1 MMITAPTMTS
11 GVNAVILALTPIE
24 RWQAARRLGSDL
36 VGKQSFALVCGAVLI
51 VLTALLIVA
60 SCGRKKKGRKFAD
73 QLFSTYADGRG
84 LSGRERTIL
93 LAIASKAKLRRSE
106 SIFTLASAFSLGA
119 AQVTDE
125 VLTLQGAQASRRLG
139 VELTVLREKLGFQ
152 ERVSDSV
159 GSAATLNKPSSRQI
173 PIDKKLQI
181 KRHEHEPADIEA
193 TVIKNDD
200 IELAVRLSKPL
211 EAGPGHVCRIHYYYG
226 ASVWEFDASVVNCH
240 DGILVLAHSY
250 DVRFINRRRFF
261 RVPVKKP
268 AFIASFPFAKTLL
281 SGENDDESE
290 AGDLPYS
297 WGPPEFVP
305 ATVTELGGPG
315 LRVEAPLKVEVGAR
329 VLLIMKMN
337 EESAADRQHVSPRSG
352 HKTARSS
359 RIVED
364 IGEVRHVRAIEDGF
378 SIAIELTG
386 LSDSNI
392 NELIRE
398 TNSASIEAGASEN
411 GMVLEVAEQIA
422 V

>member
-1 MMITAPTMTS
+1 MITAPTMTS
-11 GVNAVILALTPIE
+11 GANNVILALTPIE
-24 RWQAARRLGSDL
+24 RWQAVRRLASDL
-36 VGKQSFALVCGAVLI
+36 VGEQSFALVCGAVLI
-51 VLTALLIVA
+51 VLTVLLIVA
-60 SCGRKKKGRKFAD
+60 SYGRKKKDRKSAD
-73 QLFSTYADGRG
+73 QLFGTYANERG
-84 LSGRERTIL
+84 LSRREQTIL
-93 LAIASKAKLRRSE
+93 LEIAGKAKLRRSE

-119 AQVTDE
+119 AQVTGE
-125 VLTLQGAQASRRLG
+125 VLASQGARASRRLR
-139 VELTVLREKLGFQ
+139 VELTVLREKLGFR

-159 GSAATLNKPSSRQI
+159 GSAATLSKPSSRHI
-173 PIDKKLQI
+173 PVDKNLQI
-181 KRHEHEPADIEA
+181 IRHEHERADIEA

-211 EAGPGHVCRIHYYYG
+211 EAGPGQVCRVHYYYG
-226 ASVWEFDASVVNCH
+226 ASVWEFDASVVSCH
-240 DGILVLAHSY
+240 GGILVLAHSY

-268 AFIASFPFAKTLL
+268 AFIARFPFAKTLP
-281 SGENDDESE
+281 SGKNDDESA
-290 AGDLPYS
+290 AGDLPYR
-297 WGPPEFVP
+297 WGLPEFVP

-315 LRVEAPLKVEVGAR
+315 LRVEAPLEVEVGER
-329 VLLIMKMN
+329 VLVILKMN
-337 EESAADRQHVSPRSG
+337 GESAADRHRVSPRSG
-352 HKTARSS
+352 HRTPRSS

-364 IGEVRHVRAIEDGF
+364 IGEVRHVTAIEDGF

-411 GMVLEVAEQIA
+411 GMVVEAAEQIA

>member
-1 MMITAPTMTS
+1 MITAPTMTS
-11 GVNAVILALTPIE
+11 GANAVILALTPIE
-24 RWQAARRLGSDL
+24 RWQAVSRRGSDL
-36 VGKQSFALVCGAVLI
+36 VGGQSFVLVCGAVLI
-51 VLTALLIVA
+51 VLTVLLIVA
-60 SCGRKKKGRKFAD
+60 SCGSKKRDRRSTD
-73 QLFSTYADGRG
+73 QLFRTYANGRG

-93 LAIASKAKLRRSE
+93 LEIASKAKLKRSE

-125 VLTLQGAQASRRLG
+125 VLALHGEQASRRLR

-173 PIDKKLQI
+173 PTDKKLQI
-181 KRHEHEPADIEA
+181 KRIEHEPADIEA
-193 TVIKNDD
+193 TVVKNDD
-200 IELAVRLSKPL
+200 IELTVRLSKPL
-211 EAGPGHVCRIHYYYG
+211 EADSGQVCRIHYYYG
-226 ASVWEFDASVVNCH
+226 TSVWEFDASVVNCN
-240 DGILVLAHSY
+240 DGVLVLTHSY

-268 AFIASFPFAKTLL
+268 AFIASFPFAKTLP
-281 SGENDDESE
+281 SGKNNDES
-290 AGDLPYS
+290 ATGNLPYS

-305 ATVTELGGPG
+305 ATVTELAGPG
-315 LRVEAPLKVEVGAR
+315 LRVEAPIEVEVGER
-329 VLLIMKMN
+329 VLVIMKMN
-337 EESAADRQHVSPRSG
+337 EESVADRQRFSPRSG
-352 HKTARSS
+352 HKTAHSLRV
-359 RIVED
+359 VED
-364 IGEVRHVRAIEDGF
+364 IGEVRRVTAIENGF

-386 LSDSNI
+386 LSDSNM

>member
-1 MMITAPTMTS
+1 MITAPAMSS
-11 GVNAVILALTPIE
+11 GANAVILALTPIE
-24 RWQAARRLGSDL
+24 RWQAVRRLGSDL
-36 VGKQSFALVCGAVLI
+36 VGEQSFALVCGAVLV
-51 VLTALLIVA
+51 VLAVLLIVA
-60 SCGRKKKGRKFAD
+60 SYGRKKKGRKFAD

-84 LSGRERTIL
+84 LSRRERTIL
-93 LAIASKAKLRRSE
+93 LEIASKAKLKRSE
-106 SIFTLASAFSLGA
+106 SIFTLA
-119 AQVTDE
+119 
-125 VLTLQGAQASRRLG
+125 ASRRLR

-159 GSAATLNKPSSRQI
+159 GSAATSSKPSSRQI

-181 KRHEHEPADIEA
+181 IRHEHEPADIEA

-211 EAGPGHVCRIHYYYG
+211 EAGPGQVCRVHYYYG
-226 ASVWEFDASVVNCH
+226 TSVWEFDASVVNCH
-240 DGILVLAHSY
+240 GGILVLAHSY
-250 DVRFINRRRFF
+250 DVRFINRRRFL

-268 AFIASFPFAKTLL
+268 AFIASFPFAKTLP
-281 SGENDDESE
+281 SGKNNDESA

-305 ATVTELGGPG
+305 ATVTELAGPG
-315 LRVEAPLKVEVGAR
+315 LRIEAPIEVEVGAR
-329 VLLIMKMN
+329 VLVILKMN
-337 EESAADRQHVSPRSG
+337 EESAAGRQRVSPRSG

-364 IGEVRHVRAIEDGF
+364 IGEVRRVTAIEDGF

-398 TNSASIEAGASEN
+398 TNSA
-411 GMVLEVAEQIA
+411 
-422 V
+422 

>member
-1 MMITAPTMTS
+1 MITAPMMTS
-11 GVNAVILALTPIE
+11 GANAVILALTPIE
-24 RWQAARRLGSDL
+24 RWQAVSRRGSYLG
-36 VGKQSFALVCGAVLI
+36 GGQSFVLVCGAVLI
-51 VLTALLIVA
+51 VLTILLIVA
-60 SCGRKKKGRKFAD
+60 SHGRKKKDRRSAD
-73 QLFSTYADGRG
+73 QLFSTYANGRG
-84 LSGRERTIL
+84 LSRRERTIL
-93 LAIASKAKLRRSE
+93 LEIASKARLKRNE

-119 AQVTDE
+119 AHVTDE
-125 VLTLQGAQASRRLG
+125 VLALQGEQASRRLR

-173 PIDKKLQI
+173 PTDKKLQI
-181 KRHEHEPADIEA
+181 IRIEHEPADIEA

-200 IELAVRLSKPL
+200 IELAVRLSKPV
-211 EAGPGHVCRIHYYYG
+211 EADSGQVCRVHYYYG
-226 ASVWEFDASVVNCH
+226 TSVWEFDASVVSCN
-240 DGILVLAHSY
+240 DGILVLTHSY

-268 AFIASFPFAKTLL
+268 AFIASFPFAKALP
-281 SGENDDESE
+281 SGKSNDES
-290 AGDLPYS
+290 GTGNLPYG

-305 ATVTELGGPG
+305 ATVTELAGPG
-315 LRVEAPLKVEVGAR
+315 LRLEAPIEVEVGER
-329 VLLIMKMN
+329 VLVILKMN
-337 EESAADRQHVSPRSG
+337 EESAADRQRFSPRSG
-352 HKTARSS
+352 HKTARPS

-364 IGEVRHVRAIEDGF
+364 IGEVRRVTAIENGF

-386 LSDSNI
+386 LNDSNM

-398 TNSASIEAGASEN
+398 TNSASIEAGASKN

>member
-1 MMITAPTMTS
+1 MITAPTMTS
-11 GVNAVILALTPIE
+11 GANAVILALTPIE
-24 RWQAARRLGSDL
+24 RWQAVSRRGSDL
-36 VGKQSFALVCGAVLI
+36 VGGQSFVLVCGAVLI
-51 VLTALLIVA
+51 VLTVLLIVA
-60 SCGRKKKGRKFAD
+60 SCGSKKRDRRSTD
-73 QLFSTYADGRG
+73 QLFRTYANGRG

-93 LAIASKAKLRRSE
+93 LEIASKAKLKRSE

-125 VLTLQGAQASRRLG
+125 VLALHGEQASRRLR

-173 PIDKKLQI
+173 PTDKKLQI
-181 KRHEHEPADIEA
+181 KRIEHEPADIEA
-193 TVIKNDD
+193 TVVKNDD
-200 IELAVRLSKPL
+200 IELTVRLSKPL
-211 EAGPGHVCRIHYYYG
+211 EADSGQVCRIHYYYG
-226 ASVWEFDASVVNCH
+226 TSVWEFDASVVNCN
-240 DGILVLAHSY
+240 DGVLVLTHSY

-268 AFIASFPFAKTLL
+268 AFIASFPFAKTLP
-281 SGENDDESE
+281 SGKNNDES
-290 AGDLPYS
+290 ATGNLPYS

-305 ATVTELGGPG
+305 ATVTELAGPG
-315 LRVEAPLKVEVGAR
+315 LRVEAPIEVEVGER
-329 VLLIMKMN
+329 VLVIMKMN
-337 EESAADRQHVSPRSG
+337 EESVADRQRFSPRSG
-352 HKTARSS
+352 HKTAHSS
-359 RIVED
+359 RVVED
-364 IGEVRHVRAIEDGF
+364 IGEVRRVTAIENGF

-386 LSDSNI
+386 LSDSNM